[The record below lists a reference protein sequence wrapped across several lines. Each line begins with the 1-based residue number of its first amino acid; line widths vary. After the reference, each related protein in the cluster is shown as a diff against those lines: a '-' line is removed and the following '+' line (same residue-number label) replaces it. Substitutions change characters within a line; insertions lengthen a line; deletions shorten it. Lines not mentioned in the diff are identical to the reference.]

1 VANKKTINKKIV
13 RCVLAIIAIMA
24 ALAACTPGKEEKT
37 EQVAGGEQ
45 EENTIIAWGEVK
57 YTDVYELAVDFPCTV
72 VSVEVKEGD
81 EVGLGDILAI
91 LDMTE
96 FNETVIKLSEQVES
110 GKASLRDAIEDT
122 SALEADIARLKKE
135 ITTKTAEYSSGTK
148 AELRLLESSLERAE
162 EELSDVKEDFALN
175 QKLFDEGAVSQ
186 DVLDQLA
193 DVVEQKEKLR
203 SDIMDNISKTRRVL
217 KEELDALGT
226 ELQYKQVQLDK
237 TRESNSANLE
247 RLSSSLAMAE
257 SDLAIMKNRAQ
268 KPYLSGGN
276 IVSSLEHAIVRN
288 ISIINGS
295 SLGQPNENH
304 KAMEL
309 IDADSLIVSAE
320 VPEEFIGEIDSGAEV
335 KIVPAANKKAA
346 VMGRVTQIAGAAVEK
361 DGERIVRVEVTPDG
375 KSEFLRPGYSV
386 DVTFTRK

>member
-1 VANKKTINKKIV
+1 MANKKTINKKIV

-135 ITTKTAEYSSGTK
+135 ITTKTAEYNSGTK

-162 EELSDVKEDFALN
+162 EELSDAKEDFALN

-203 SDIMDNISKTRRVL
+203 SDITDNISKTRRVL

-276 IVSSLEHAIVRN
+276 IVSSLEHAIVQN

-361 DGERIVRVEVTPDG
+361 DGERIVRVELTPDG

>member
-1 VANKKTINKKIV
+1 MANKKTINKKIV

-81 EVGLGDILAI
+81 EVGLGDILAM

-162 EELSDVKEDFALN
+162 EELSDAKEDFALN

-203 SDIMDNISKTRRVL
+203 SDITDNISKTRRVL

-295 SLGQPNENH
+295 RTRTTRLWSSLMQT
-304 KAMEL
+304 L
-309 IDADSLIVSAE
+309 
-320 VPEEFIGEIDSGAEV
+320 
-335 KIVPAANKKAA
+335 
-346 VMGRVTQIAGAAVEK
+346 
-361 DGERIVRVEVTPDG
+361 
-375 KSEFLRPGYSV
+375 
-386 DVTFTRK
+386 

>member
-1 VANKKTINKKIV
+1 
-13 RCVLAIIAIMA
+13 VLAIIAIMA

>member
-135 ITTKTAEYSSGTK
+135 ITTKTAEYNSGTK

-162 EELSDVKEDFALN
+162 EELSDAKEDFALN

-203 SDIMDNISKTRRVL
+203 SDITDNISKTRRVL

-276 IVSSLEHAIVRN
+276 IVSSLEHAIVQN

-361 DGERIVRVEVTPDG
+361 DGERIVRVELTPDG

>member
-1 VANKKTINKKIV
+1 MANKKTINKKIV

-81 EVGLGDILAI
+81 EVGLGDILAM

-162 EELSDVKEDFALN
+162 EELSDAKEDFALN

-203 SDIMDNISKTRRVL
+203 SDITDNISKTRRVL

>member
-81 EVGLGDILAI
+81 EVGLGDILAM

-162 EELSDVKEDFALN
+162 EELSDAKEDFALN

-203 SDIMDNISKTRRVL
+203 SDITDNISKTRRVL

>member
-1 VANKKTINKKIV
+1 MANKKTINKKIV